1 MLGMFLYRCGCMTH
15 GAARPELTC
24 LLLMHCLE
32 GSFEKNNVVV
42 SSTRSKKGVATE
54 LTDGGGSGEALHG
67 SQLVRIGASML
78 R

>member
-1 MLGMFLYRCGCMTH
+1 
-15 GAARPELTC
+15 
-24 LLLMHCLE
+24 MHCLE